1 MPQHEADAD
10 LEIAGRIR
18 PVCVAEGFVEVD
30 FQTAYGLHRMRF
42 QMGVIVDARVTG
54 LAAVGTGEILG
65 VNILSLRDGSSRK
78 SKKLGTDRKSGN
90 NAHDISPGVTPHDN
104 GANCAESGTRE
115 TGWLGREGSNL
126 RMPESKSGQSPAF
139 PRFFAFDVAS
149 TLLTRA
155 NGLRFVPLLPGK
167 YVLVIDGPGFVAAD
181 INRDGVP
188 DSAVRPGN
196 QGNQQGTVTFTVIFT
211 DPPAGTDVHQGTLMF
226 SSETPYC
233 RDVAGQGMRFGIEIP
248 AGGGATMT
256 LTTRKSGH
264 DHQEE

>member
-1 MPQHEADAD
+1 M
-10 LEIAGRIR
+10 
-18 PVCVAEGFVEVD
+18 
-30 FQTAYGLHRMRF
+30 
-42 QMGVIVDARVTG
+42 
-54 LAAVGTGEILG
+54 
-65 VNILSLRDGSSRK
+65 
-78 SKKLGTDRKSGN
+78 
-90 NAHDISPGVTPHDN
+90 
-104 GANCAESGTRE
+104 
-115 TGWLGREGSNL
+115 
-126 RMPESKSGQSPAF
+126 
-139 PRFFAFDVAS
+139 
-149 TLLTRA
+149 
-155 NGLRFVPLLPGK
+155 PLLPGK
-167 YVLVIDGPGFVAAD
+167 YVLVIDGPGFVAAMDRLHPAAPEKKKSGSSFSLGFGGFSSGGGSSHRHASQEGAGPVGGGPTKGSHDNSASSGGTEAGVVAD